1 MENIGHWSIKRKV
14 MAVVGVG
21 AYAFM
26 VGHMV
31 FQYFWGQ

>member
-1 MENIGHWSIKRKV
+1 MSEWTTKRRV
-14 MAVVGVG
+14 MAVVGVS

-31 FQYFWGQ
+31 FQYFGG